1 MVLLLNICKRSTW
14 NKFYKSNLDF
24 NKEKMFLEKYDVI
37 VVGAGHAG
45 CEAAAAAANLGCST
59 LLVTMSLQNIAQMS
73 CNPAMG
79 GIAKGQIVREI
90 DALGGYSGIISDKTA
105 IQFKM
110 LNKSKGPAM
119 WSPRVQS
126 DRMRFAEEWRLM
138 LERTPNLDF
147 YQEMVSGLII
157 SNGKIEG
164 IKTSLGIEI
173 KAKTVVLTNG
183 TFLNGLIHIG
193 DKQFG
198 GGRAG
203 ESAAYGITEDLIKVG
218 FESGRMKTGTP
229 PRVDGRSLDYSK
241 MKEEPGDERPDK
253 FSYSDETKPLAIQK
267 SCHMTYTSLD
277 VHDILREGFD
287 RSPMF
292 NGRIKSI
299 GPRYCPSI
307 EDKINRFADK
317 ERHQLFVEPE
327 GWNTVEVYVNG
338 FSTSLPEDI
347 QFKAL
352 RSVEGFEKVKFF
364 RPGYAIEYDY
374 FPPTQLKH
382 TLETKLV
389 DGLYFAGQING
400 TTGYEEAASQGLM
413 AGINAALKVKEE
425 APMILKRDEAYIGVL
440 IDDLITKGTEEP
452 YRMFTSRAEF
462 RTLLRQDNADFR
474 LTPKGFDI
482 GLASEKRLRRME
494 EKFNASDKMVEFF
507 KETSLTMAE
516 ANPVLEEK
524 GSSPIVQSDK
534 MFKIFT
540 RPQLEL
546 DDFLKFEKVSNYIN
560 ENNLD
565 REIIEQ
571 AEIQVKYSGYIEKE
585 RTNAEKLTR
594 LENFKIPL
602 DFDYEQIKSMSIE
615 AKQKL
620 SKIRP
625 VTISQASRISGV
637 SPSDV
642 SVLLVHLGR

>member
-1 MVLLLNICKRSTW
+1 
-14 NKFYKSNLDF
+14 
-24 NKEKMFLEKYDVI
+24 MFQDIYDVI

-45 CEAAAAAANLGCST
+45 SEAAAAAANLGSKT

-90 DALGGYSGIISDKTA
+90 DALGGYSGIVSDRTA

-138 LERTPNLDF
+138 LEQTPNLDF
-147 YQEMVSGLII
+147 YQEMVAGLII
-157 SNGKIEG
+157 EDGKIKG

-173 KAKTVVLTNG
+173 KAKSVVLTNG

-193 DKQFG
+193 EKQFG

-203 ESAAYGITEDLIKVG
+203 ESAAYGITEDLVKAG

-241 MKEEPGDERPDK
+241 MNEEKGDAKPDK
-253 FSYSDETKPLAIQK
+253 FSYSDITKPLVHQK
-267 SCHMTYTSLD
+267 SCYMTYTSLD

-317 ERHQLFVEPE
+317 DRHQLFVEPE

-352 RSVEGFEKVKFF
+352 RSVVGFENVKFF

-389 DGLYFAGQING
+389 EGLYFAGQING

-413 AGINAALKVKEE
+413 AGINAALKVQEK

-474 LTPKGFDI
+474 LTPMSHEI
-482 GLASEKRLRRME
+482 GLASELRLRRME
-494 EKFNASDKMVEFF
+494 HKLKESEKMVAFF
-507 KETSLTMAE
+507 KETSITAEE
-516 ANPVLEEK
+516 ANPILEAKETAL
-524 GSSPIVQSDK
+524 VNQSDK
-534 MFKIFT
+534 MFKMFS
-540 RPQLEL
+540 RPQIDLNDMMQLQKVKDYIDANEVDLEIL
-546 DDFLKFEKVSNYIN
+546 
-560 ENNLD
+560 
-565 REIIEQ
+565 EQ

-585 RTNAEKLTR
+585 RNNANKLTR
-594 LENFKIPL
+594 LEDVKIPE
-602 DFDYEQIKSMSIE
+602 DFDYNKIKSMSIE
-615 AKQKL
+615 ARQKL
-620 SKIRP
+620 GKIRP

-637 SPSDV
+637 SPSDI
-642 SVLLVHLGR
+642 SVLLIYMGR

>member
-1 MVLLLNICKRSTW
+1 MFENI
-14 NKFYKSNLDF
+14 
-24 NKEKMFLEKYDVI
+24 YDVI

-45 CEAAAAAANLGCST
+45 SEAAAAAANMGCKT

-90 DALGGYSGIISDKTA
+90 DALGGYSGIVSDKTA

-126 DRMRFAEEWRLM
+126 DRMRFAETWRLM
-138 LERTPNLDF
+138 LEQTPNLDF
-147 YQEMVSGLII
+147 YQEMVRGLLIR
-157 SNGKIEG
+157 NHKVVG
-164 IKTSLGIEI
+164 IVTSLGVEI

-193 DKQFG
+193 EKQFG

-203 ESAAYGITEDLIKVG
+203 ESAAFGITEDLVKVG

-241 MKEEPGDERPDK
+241 MHEEPGDVNPDK
-253 FSYSDETKPLAIQK
+253 FSYLDITQPLKHQK
-267 SCHMTYTSLD
+267 LCHMTYTSNL

-292 NGRIKSI
+292 NGRIQSL

-317 ERHQLFVEPE
+317 ERHQLFIEPE
-327 GWNTVEVYVNG
+327 GWDTVEVYVNG

-347 QFKAL
+347 QYKAL
-352 RSVEGFEKVKFF
+352 RSVAGFENVKLF

-400 TTGYEEAASQGLM
+400 TTGYEEAASQGLI
-413 AGINAALKVKEE
+413 AGINAALKVKEQD
-425 APMILKRDEAYIGVL
+425 PFVLKRDQAYIGVL

-474 LTPKGFDI
+474 LTPLSYNI
-482 GLASEKRLRRME
+482 GLASEKRLKRME
-494 EKFNASDKMVEFF
+494 YKFNESERMVNFF
-507 KETSLTMAE
+507 KETSITSEE
-516 ANPVLEEK
+516 ANPILVANE
-524 GSSPIVQSDK
+524 STPMSQSDK
-534 MFKIFT
+534 MFKVFS
-540 RPQLEL
+540 RPQINL
-546 DDFLKFEKVSNYIN
+546 DDMLKFEKVKTYIQ
-560 ENNLD
+560 ENDLD

-585 RTNAEKLTR
+585 RNNANKLVR
-594 LENFKIPL
+594 LEDVKIPEN
-602 DFDYEQIKSMSIE
+602 FDYHQIKSMSIE

-637 SPSDV
+637 SPSDI
-642 SVLLVHLGR
+642 SVLLIYMGR

>member
-1 MVLLLNICKRSTW
+1 
-14 NKFYKSNLDF
+14 
-24 NKEKMFLEKYDVI
+24 MFLNQYDVI

-45 CEAAAAAANLGCST
+45 CEAAAAAANMGCST
-59 LLVTMSLQNIAQMS
+59 LLVTMNLQNIAQMS

-90 DALGGYSGIISDKTA
+90 DAMGGYSGIVSDKTA

-126 DRMRFAEEWRLM
+126 DRMRFSDEWRSM
-138 LERTPNLDF
+138 LENTPNLDF
-147 YQEMVSGLII
+147 YQEMVAGLL
-157 SNGKIEG
+157 SENGKITG
-164 IKTSLGIEI
+164 VKTSLGVSI
-173 KAKTVVLTNG
+173 KAKSVVLTNG

-193 DKQFG
+193 EKQFG

-203 ESAAYGITEDLIKVG
+203 ESASFGITEDLVQLG

-229 PRVDGRSLDYSK
+229 PRVDGRSLDFSK
-241 MKEEPGDERPDK
+241 MTEQPGDDVPEK
-253 FSYSDETKPLAIQK
+253 FSYTNLTAPLKTQR
-267 SCHMTYTSLD
+267 SCWMSYTSLE

-327 GWNTVEVYVNG
+327 GWTTCEYYING

-352 RSVEGFEKVKFF
+352 RSVAGFENVKFF

-374 FPPTQLKH
+374 FPPTQLQH

-389 DGLYFAGQING
+389 EGLYFAGQING

-413 AGINAALKVKEE
+413 AGINAALKAQNRE
-425 APMILKRDEAYIGVL
+425 PFILKRDEAYIGVL

-452 YRMFTSRAEF
+452 YRMFTSRAEY

-474 LTPKGFDI
+474 LTPKAFEI
-482 GLASEKRLRRME
+482 GLAKEERLIRME
-494 EKFNASDKMVEFF
+494 QKFAQSDAMVNFF
-507 KETSLTMAE
+507 RETSLKPEE
-516 ANPVLEEK
+516 ANPILEAK
-524 GSSPIVQSDK
+524 GSAPMSQPDK
-534 MFKIFT
+534 MFKVFS
-540 RPQLEL
+540 RPQLGLE
-546 DDFLKFEKVSNYIN
+546 DFRKFNKVAAYI
-560 ENNLD
+560 EEHNLD
-565 REIIEQ
+565 QEVVEQ

-585 RTNAEKLTR
+585 KNNADKLTR
-594 LENFKIPL
+594 LEDMIIPDNFN
-602 DFDYEQIKSMSIE
+602 FDTIQSISIE

-620 SKIRP
+620 NKIRP
-625 VTISQASRISGV
+625 RTIAQASRISGV
-637 SPSDV
+637 SPSDI
-642 SVLLVHLGR
+642 SVLLIYMGR

>member
-1 MVLLLNICKRSTW
+1 
-14 NKFYKSNLDF
+14 
-24 NKEKMFLEKYDVI
+24 MFLNQYDVI

-45 CEAAAAAANLGCST
+45 CEAAAAAANMGCST
-59 LLVTMSLQNIAQMS
+59 LLVTMNLQNIAQMS

-90 DALGGYSGIISDKTA
+90 DAMGGYSGIVSDKTA

-126 DRMRFAEEWRLM
+126 DRMRFSDEWRSM
-138 LERTPNLDF
+138 LENTPNLDF
-147 YQEMVSGLII
+147 YQEMVAGLL
-157 SNGKIEG
+157 SENGKITG
-164 IKTSLGIEI
+164 VKTSLGVSI
-173 KAKTVVLTNG
+173 KAKSVVLTNG

-193 DKQFG
+193 EKQFG

-203 ESAAYGITEDLIKVG
+203 ESASFGITEDLVQLG

-229 PRVDGRSLDYSK
+229 PRVDGRSLDFSK
-241 MKEEPGDERPDK
+241 MIEQPGDDVPEK
-253 FSYSDETKPLAIQK
+253 FSYSNLTAPLKTQR
-267 SCHMTYTSLD
+267 SCWMSYTSLE

-327 GWNTVEVYVNG
+327 GWTTCEYYING

-352 RSVEGFEKVKFF
+352 RSVAGFENVKFF

-374 FPPTQLKH
+374 FPPTQLHH

-389 DGLYFAGQING
+389 EGLYFAGQING

-413 AGINAALKVKEE
+413 AGINAALKVQNRE
-425 APMILKRDEAYIGVL
+425 PFILKRDEAYIGVL

-452 YRMFTSRAEF
+452 YRMFTSRAEY

-474 LTPKGFDI
+474 LTPKAFEI
-482 GLASEKRLRRME
+482 GLAKEERLIRME
-494 EKFNASDKMVEFF
+494 QKFAQSDAMVNFF
-507 KETSLTMAE
+507 RETSLKPEE
-516 ANPVLEEK
+516 ANPILEAK
-524 GSSPIVQSDK
+524 GSAPMSQPDK
-534 MFKIFT
+534 MFKVFS
-540 RPQLEL
+540 RPQLDLE
-546 DDFLKFEKVSNYIN
+546 DFRKFNKVAAYI
-560 ENNLD
+560 EEHNLD
-565 REIIEQ
+565 QEVVEQ

-585 RTNAEKLTR
+585 KNNADKLTR
-594 LENFKIPL
+594 LEDMIIPDNFNFNTI
-602 DFDYEQIKSMSIE
+602 QSISIE

-620 SKIRP
+620 NKIRP
-625 VTISQASRISGV
+625 RTIAQASRISGV
-637 SPSDV
+637 SPSDI
-642 SVLLVHLGR
+642 SVLLIYMGR

>member
-1 MVLLLNICKRSTW
+1 
-14 NKFYKSNLDF
+14 
-24 NKEKMFLEKYDVI
+24 MFLEKYDVI

-157 SNGKIEG
+157 TNGKIEG

-203 ESAAYGITEDLIKVG
+203 ESAAYGITEDLLKVG

-389 DGLYFAGQING
+389 EGLYFAGQING

-546 DDFLKFEKVSNYIN
+546 DDFLKFDKVSNYIA

-585 RTNAEKLTR
+585 RANAEKLTR
-594 LENFKIPL
+594 LENFKIPV

>member
-1 MVLLLNICKRSTW
+1 
-14 NKFYKSNLDF
+14 
-24 NKEKMFLEKYDVI
+24 MFLNQYDVI

-45 CEAAAAAANLGCST
+45 CEAAAAAANMGCST
-59 LLVTMSLQNIAQMS
+59 LLVTMNLQNIAQMS

-90 DALGGYSGIISDKTA
+90 DAMGGYSGIVSDKTA

-126 DRMRFAEEWRLM
+126 DRMRFSDEWRSM
-138 LERTPNLDF
+138 LENTPNLDF
-147 YQEMVSGLII
+147 YQEMVAGLL
-157 SNGKIEG
+157 SENGKITG
-164 IKTSLGIEI
+164 VKTSLGVSI
-173 KAKTVVLTNG
+173 KAKSVVLTNG

-193 DKQFG
+193 EKQFG

-203 ESAAYGITEDLIKVG
+203 ESASFGITEDLVQLG

-229 PRVDGRSLDYSK
+229 PRVDGRSLDFSK
-241 MKEEPGDERPDK
+241 MTEQPGDDVPEK
-253 FSYSDETKPLAIQK
+253 FSYSNLTAPLKTQR
-267 SCHMTYTSLD
+267 SCWMSYTSLD

-327 GWNTVEVYVNG
+327 GWTTCEYYING

-352 RSVEGFEKVKFF
+352 RSVAGFENVKFF

-374 FPPTQLKH
+374 FPPTQLQH

-389 DGLYFAGQING
+389 EGLYFAGQING

-413 AGINAALKVKEE
+413 AGINAALKVQNRE
-425 APMILKRDEAYIGVL
+425 PFILKRDEAYIGVL

-452 YRMFTSRAEF
+452 YRMFTSRAEY

-474 LTPKGFDI
+474 LTPKAFEI
-482 GLASEKRLRRME
+482 GLAKEERLVRME
-494 EKFNASDKMVEFF
+494 QKFTQSDAMVNFF
-507 KETSLTMAE
+507 RETSLKPEE
-516 ANPVLEEK
+516 ANPILEAK
-524 GSSPIVQSDK
+524 GSAPMSQPDK
-534 MFKIFT
+534 MFKVFS
-540 RPQLEL
+540 RPQLDLE
-546 DDFLKFEKVSNYIN
+546 DFRKFNKVAAYIK
-560 ENNLD
+560 EHNLD
-565 REIIEQ
+565 QEVVEQ

-585 RTNAEKLTR
+585 KNNADKLTR
-594 LENFKIPL
+594 LEDMIIPDNFN
-602 DFDYEQIKSMSIE
+602 FDIIQSISIE

-620 SKIRP
+620 NKIRP
-625 VTISQASRISGV
+625 RTIAQASRISGV
-637 SPSDV
+637 SPSDI
-642 SVLLVHLGR
+642 SVLLIYMGR

>member
-1 MVLLLNICKRSTW
+1 
-14 NKFYKSNLDF
+14 
-24 NKEKMFLEKYDVI
+24 MFENEYDVI

-45 CEAAAAAANLGCST
+45 SEAAAAAANLGCKT

-147 YQEMVSGLII
+147 YQEMVKGLII
-157 SNGKIEG
+157 ENDKIKG
-164 IKTSLGIEI
+164 IRTSLGVEI

-193 DKQFG
+193 EKQFG

-203 ESAAYGITEDLIKVG
+203 ESAAYGITEDLVKAG

-241 MKEEPGDERPDK
+241 MNEEKGDAKPDK
-253 FSYSDETKPLAIQK
+253 FSYSEVTKPLTHQK
-267 SCHMTYTSLD
+267 SCYMTYTSLN
-277 VHDILREGFD
+277 VHEILREGFD

-292 NGRIKSI
+292 NGRIQSI

-352 RSVEGFEKVKFF
+352 RSVAGFENVKFF

-413 AGINAALKVKEE
+413 AGINAALKVKEQE
-425 APMILKRDEAYIGVL
+425 PLVLKRDEAYIGVL

-452 YRMFTSRAEF
+452 YRMFTSRAEY

-474 LTPKGFDI
+474 LTPKSYAI
-482 GLASEKRLRRME
+482 GLASEKRMRRME
-494 EKFNASDKMVEFF
+494 YKQNESEKMVAFF
-507 KETSLTMAE
+507 KETSVTPAE
-516 ANPVLEEK
+516 TNPILEQRE
-524 GSSPIVQSDK
+524 SAPIVQSDK
-534 MFKIFT
+534 MFKVFS
-540 RPQLEL
+540 RPQIVLE
-546 DDFLKFEKVSNYIN
+546 DMLKFEKVQEYAELNA
-560 ENNLD
+560 LD
-565 REIIEQ
+565 REILEQ

-585 RTNAEKLTR
+585 RNNADKLTR
-594 LENFKIPL
+594 LEDVKIPEF
-602 DFDYEQIKSMSIE
+602 FDYNKIKSMSIE

-620 SKIRP
+620 SRIRP
-625 VTISQASRISGV
+625 VTISQASRVSGV
-637 SPSDV
+637 SPSDI
-642 SVLLVHLGR
+642 SVLLIYMGR

>member
-1 MVLLLNICKRSTW
+1 
-14 NKFYKSNLDF
+14 
-24 NKEKMFLEKYDVI
+24 MFQDIYDVI

-45 CEAAAAAANLGCST
+45 SEAAAAAANLGSKT

-90 DALGGYSGIISDKTA
+90 DALGGYSGIVSDRTA

-138 LERTPNLDF
+138 LEQTPNLDF
-147 YQEMVSGLII
+147 YQEMVAGLII
-157 SNGKIEG
+157 EDGKIKG

-173 KAKTVVLTNG
+173 KAKSVVLTNG

-193 DKQFG
+193 EKQFG

-203 ESAAYGITEDLIKVG
+203 ESAAYGITEDLVKAG

-241 MKEEPGDERPDK
+241 MNEEKGDAKPDK
-253 FSYSDETKPLAIQK
+253 FSYSDITKSLVHQK
-267 SCHMTYTSLD
+267 SCYMTYTSLD

-317 ERHQLFVEPE
+317 DRHQLFVEPE

-352 RSVEGFEKVKFF
+352 RSVVGFENVKFF

-389 DGLYFAGQING
+389 EGLYFAGQING

-413 AGINAALKVKEE
+413 AGINAALKVQEK

-474 LTPKGFDI
+474 LTPMSHEI
-482 GLASEKRLRRME
+482 GLASELRLRRME
-494 EKFNASDKMVEFF
+494 HKLKESEKMVAFF
-507 KETSLTMAE
+507 KETSITAEE
-516 ANPVLEEK
+516 ANPILEAKETAL
-524 GSSPIVQSDK
+524 VNQSDK
-534 MFKIFT
+534 MFKMFS
-540 RPQLEL
+540 RPQIDLNDMMQLQKVKDYIDANEVDLEIL
-546 DDFLKFEKVSNYIN
+546 
-560 ENNLD
+560 
-565 REIIEQ
+565 EQ

-585 RTNAEKLTR
+585 RNNANKLTR
-594 LENFKIPL
+594 LEDVKIPE
-602 DFDYEQIKSMSIE
+602 DFDYNKIKSMSIE
-615 AKQKL
+615 ARQKL
-620 SKIRP
+620 GKIRP

-637 SPSDV
+637 SPSDI
-642 SVLLVHLGR
+642 SVLLIYMGR

>member
-1 MVLLLNICKRSTW
+1 MFHVEPKS
-14 NKFYKSNLDF
+14 KFS
-24 NKEKMFLEKYDVI
+24 MFQKYDVI
-37 VVGAGHAG
+37 IVGAGHAG

-90 DALGGYSGIISDKTA
+90 DALGGYSGIVSDKTA

-126 DRMRFAEEWRLM
+126 DRMRFAEEWRMM
-138 LERTPNLDF
+138 LEQTPNLDF
-147 YQEMVSGLII
+147 YQEMVKGLII
-157 SNGKIEG
+157 KNGKIEG
-164 IKTSLGIEI
+164 ITTSLGIEI
-173 KAKTVVLTNG
+173 KAKSVVLTNG

-193 DKQFG
+193 EKQFG

-203 ESAAYGITEDLIKVG
+203 ESAAYGITEDLIKAG

-241 MKEEPGDERPDK
+241 MIEEPGDIRPDK
-253 FSYSDETKPLAIQK
+253 FSYSDQTKPLTQQRL
-267 SCHMTYTSLD
+267 CHMTYTSLQ
-277 VHDILREGFD
+277 VHDVLREGFD

-292 NGRIKSI
+292 NGRIKSL

-317 ERHQLFVEPE
+317 ERHQLFIEPE
-327 GWNTVEVYVNG
+327 GWNTCEVYVNG
-338 FSTSLPEDI
+338 FSTSLPGDI

-352 RSVEGFEKVKFF
+352 SSVAGFEKVKFF

-389 DGLYFAGQING
+389 EGLYFAGQING
-400 TTGYEEAASQGLM
+400 TTGYEEAGAQGLM
-413 AGINAALKVKEE
+413 AGINAALKVKEQE
-425 APMILKRDEAYIGVL
+425 PMILKRDEAYIGVL

-462 RTLLRQDNADFR
+462 RTLLRQDNADSR
-474 LTPKGFDI
+474 LTPKSYAI
-482 GLASEKRLRRME
+482 GLASENRLRRME
-494 EKFNASDKMVEFF
+494 QKFEASDKMVTFF

-516 ANPVLEEK
+516 ANPILEEK

-534 MFKIFT
+534 MFKIFS
-540 RPQLEL
+540 RPQIDL
-546 DDFLKFEKVSNYIN
+546 DDFLKFDKVKHYAES
-560 ENNLD
+560 NNLD
-565 REIIEQ
+565 REILEQ
-571 AEIQVKYSGYIEKE
+571 AEIQVKYSGYIDKE

-594 LENFKIPL
+594 LENFKIPAEF
-602 DFDYEQIKSMSIE
+602 DFYQIKSMSIE

-620 SKIRP
+620 TAIRP

-637 SPSDV
+637 SPSDI
-642 SVLLVHLGR
+642 SVLLIHLGR

>member
-1 MVLLLNICKRSTW
+1 M
-14 NKFYKSNLDF
+14 F
-24 NKEKMFLEKYDVI
+24 NTYDVI

-45 CEAAAAAANLGCST
+45 CEAAAAAANLGSKT

-90 DALGGYSGIISDKTA
+90 DALGGYSGIVSDKTA

-126 DRMRFAEEWRLM
+126 DRMRFSEEWRMM
-138 LERTPNLDF
+138 LENTPNLDF
-147 YQEMVSGLII
+147 YQEMVSGLVIN
-157 SNGKIEG
+157 NGKIEG
-164 IKTSLGIEI
+164 IKTSLGITI

-203 ESAAYGITEDLIKVG
+203 ESAAYGITEDLVKVG

-241 MKEEPGDERPDK
+241 MNEESGDLRPDK
-253 FSYSDETKPLAIQK
+253 FSYSDETKPLVHQR

-292 NGRIKSI
+292 NGRIKSL

-327 GWNTVEVYVNG
+327 GWKTCEVYVNG

-352 RSVEGFEKVKFF
+352 RSVAGFENVKFF

-389 DGLYFAGQING
+389 EGLYFAGQING

-413 AGINAALKVKEE
+413 AGINAALKVHEKE
-425 APMILKRDEAYIGVL
+425 PMILKRDEAYIGVL

-452 YRMFTSRAEF
+452 YRMFTSRAEY
-462 RTLLRQDNADFR
+462 RTLLRQDNADAR
-474 LTPKGFDI
+474 LTPKSFEI
-482 GLASEKRLRRME
+482 GLASEKRMRRME
-494 EKFNASDKMVEFF
+494 EKFAASDAMVSFF
-507 KETSLTMAE
+507 KETSITVAE
-516 ANPVLEEK
+516 TNPILEQK
-524 GSSPIVQSDK
+524 GSAPIVQSDK
-534 MFKIFT
+534 MFKIFS
-540 RPQLEL
+540 RPQIDLE
-546 DDFLKFEKVSNYIN
+546 DFLKFEKVAQYVADH
-560 ENNLD
+560 NLD
-565 REIIEQ
+565 REILEQ

-585 RTNAEKLTR
+585 RNNADKLTR
-594 LENFKIPL
+594 LEDVKIPV
-602 DFDYEQIKSMSIE
+602 DFDFNKIKSMSIE

-625 VTISQASRISGV
+625 ITISQASRIGGV
-637 SPSDV
+637 SPSDI
-642 SVLLVHLGR
+642 SVLLIHMGR

>member
-1 MVLLLNICKRSTW
+1 MVLVLNFCKRSTW
-14 NKFYKSNLDF
+14 NKLYKSNFDF

-157 SNGKIEG
+157 TNGKIEG

-203 ESAAYGITEDLIKVG
+203 ESAAYGITEDLLKVG

-494 EKFNASDKMVEFF
+494 EKFNASDKMVDFF

-546 DDFLKFEKVSNYIN
+546 DDFLKFDKVSNYIA

-585 RTNAEKLTR
+585 RANAEKLTR
-594 LENFKIPL
+594 LENFKIPV

>member
-1 MVLLLNICKRSTW
+1 
-14 NKFYKSNLDF
+14 
-24 NKEKMFLEKYDVI
+24 MFLNEYDVI

-45 CEAAAAAANLGCST
+45 SEAAAAAANLGSST

-90 DALGGYSGIISDKTA
+90 DALGGYSGIVSDRTA

-126 DRMRFAEEWRLM
+126 DRMRFAEEWRMM
-138 LERTPNLDF
+138 LEGTPNLDF

-157 SNGKIEG
+157 ENGRIKG
-164 IKTSLGIEI
+164 IKTSLGVEI
-173 KAKTVVLTNG
+173 RSKAVVLTNG

-193 DKQFG
+193 EKQFG

-203 ESAAYGITEDLIKVG
+203 ESAAYGITEDLVKVG

-241 MKEEPGDERPDK
+241 MNEEKGDPRPDK
-253 FSYSDETKPLAIQK
+253 FSYSDVTSPLTHQR
-267 SCHMTYTSLD
+267 SCYMTYTSNE
-277 VHDILREGFD
+277 VHSILREGFD

-292 NGRIKSI
+292 NGRIKSL

-317 ERHQLFVEPE
+317 ERHQLFIEPE
-327 GWNTVEVYVNG
+327 GWNTCEVYVNG

-352 RSVEGFEKVKFF
+352 RSVAGFENVKFF

-382 TLETKLV
+382 TLETKLI

-413 AGINAALKVKEE
+413 AGINAHLKINEKE
-425 APMILKRDEAYIGVL
+425 PLILKRDEAYIGVL

-452 YRMFTSRAEF
+452 YRMFTSRAEY

-474 LTPKGFDI
+474 LTPLSYGI
-482 GLASEKRLRRME
+482 GLASETRLRRME
-494 EKFNASDKMVEFF
+494 HKLNESEKMVSFF
-507 KETSLTMAE
+507 KETSVTVAE
-516 ANPVLEEK
+516 ANPILESK
-524 GSSPIVQSDK
+524 GTALISQGDK
-534 MFKIFT
+534 MFKVFS
-540 RPQLEL
+540 RPQIDLE
-546 DDFLKFEKVSNYIN
+546 DILKFEKVQQYVQD
-560 ENNLD
+560 NNLD
-565 REIIEQ
+565 QEILEQ

-585 RTNAEKLTR
+585 RNNADKLTR
-594 LENFKIPL
+594 LEEVKIPEN
-602 DFDYEQIKSMSIE
+602 FDYSKIKSMSIE
-615 AKQKL
+615 ARQKL

-625 VTISQASRISGV
+625 ITISQASRISGV
-637 SPSDV
+637 SPSDI
-642 SVLLVHLGR
+642 SVLLIYMGR